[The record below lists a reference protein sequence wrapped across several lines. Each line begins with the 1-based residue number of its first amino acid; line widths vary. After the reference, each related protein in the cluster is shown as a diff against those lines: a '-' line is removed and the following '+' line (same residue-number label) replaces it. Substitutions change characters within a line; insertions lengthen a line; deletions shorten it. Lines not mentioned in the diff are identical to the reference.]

1 MSNDFTAG
9 LYSGLISSIICNP
22 FDVIRTNYQLKNKI
36 NYNVS
41 YLYRGISVSLLC
53 IPTYWSVY
61 FSSYNKI
68 KDFNKNN
75 YLISNFSGYFASC
88 ISSTI
93 ATPLFVIRQKYQVEP
108 NFSILNY
115 YKSNGILSF
124 YAGLKETYMINLS
137 FLIQMPLYEYLKS
150 ELVKSQSKSQGQSNN
165 IKEIFAITAI
175 SKTVATLFLYPLD
188 TIRTHIRSNIK
199 NTIMS
204 TIKKLNK
211 NPISYY
217 YGMNIYLLRSIPY
230 HAITFSTYEYFKNK

>member
-36 NYNVS
+36 NYNIS
-41 YLYRGISVSLLC
+41 YLYRGLSISLLC

-75 YLISNFSGYFASC
+75 YLINNFSGYFASC

-93 ATPLFVIRQKYQVEP
+93 ATPLFVIRQKCQVEP

-115 YKSNGILSF
+115 YKRNGILSF

-150 ELVKSQSKSQGQSNN
+150 KSMQYKYFSNKLN
-165 IKEIFAITAI
+165 TKEIFAITAI

-188 TIRTHIRSNIK
+188 TIRTHIRSNSK

-211 NPISYY
+211 NPKSYY
-217 YGMNIYLLRSIPY
+217 YGMDIYLLRSIPY
-230 HAITFSTYEYFKNK
+230 YSITFCTYEYLKNI

>member
-9 LYSGLISSIICNP
+9 LCSGLVSSIICNP
-22 FDVIRTNYQLKNKI
+22 FDVIRTNYQLKNKVE
-36 NYNVS
+36 YNIS
-41 YLYRGISVSLLC
+41 YLYRGLHISLLC

-93 ATPLFVIRQKYQVEP
+93 STPLFVIRQKCQVEP
-108 NFSILNY
+108 NFSIFNY

-150 ELVKSQSKSQGQSNN
+150 KTMQYKYFSNKLN
-165 IKEIFAITAI
+165 TKEIFAITAI

-188 TIRTHIRSNIK
+188 TIRTHNRSNSK

-204 TIKKLNK
+204 TVKKLNK
-211 NPISYY
+211 NPKSYY

-230 HAITFSTYEYFKNK
+230 HAITFCTYEYFKNK